1 MVDELVRA
9 APTGGRSDD
18 PAELAKFS
26 ALAESWWDPVGAFRA
41 LHQINTT
48 RLSFI
53 KGEICRHFE
62 RDVEDMAPFG
72 GLRVLDVGCGGGLL
86 CEPMARLGAD
96 VTGLDAAGRNIEI
109 ATAHSVESG
118 LDIDYQVGTAEKLAE
133 TGARFDVVLNMEV
146 VEHVADVPLFLAA
159 CSALVRPQ
167 GLMFLSTINR
177 TKRAFLLA
185 IVGAEYV
192 LRWVPRGTHNWRRFV
207 RPAELRRGLSQGGV
221 DLTRLTGM
229 VYDPVKDN
237 WRLKANDLAVNYLGV
252 GVKRPV

>member
-1 MVDELVRA
+1 MVDELVKA
-9 APTGGRSDD
+9 AATGARSDD

-26 ALAESWWDPVGAFRA
+26 ALAESWWDPTGAFRP

-53 KGEICRHFE
+53 KDEVCRHYE
-62 RDVEDMAPFG
+62 RNVADMAPLA

-96 VTGLDAAGRNIEI
+96 VTGLDAAARNIDI
-109 ATAHSVESG
+109 ATAHSAEAG
-118 LDIDYQVGTAEKLAE
+118 LDIDYQVGTAEMLAA
-133 TGARFDVVLNMEV
+133 TGVRFDVVLNMEV
-146 VEHVADVPLFLAA
+146 VEHVADVPLFLTA
-159 CSALVRPQ
+159 CADLVRAQ
-167 GLMFLSTINR
+167 GLMFVSTINR

-192 LRWVPRGTHNWRRFV
+192 LRWVPRGTHTWQRFV

-229 VYDPVKDN
+229 VYDPVTGS
-237 WRLKANDLAVNYLGV
+237 WRLKAGDLAVNYLGV
-252 GVKRPV
+252 GIKRPL

>member
-1 MVDELVRA
+1 MVDELASA
-9 APTGGRSDD
+9 APKGGRSDD

-26 ALAESWWDPVGAFRA
+26 ALAESWWDPLGAFRP

-53 KGEICRHFE
+53 KEELCRHFE
-62 RDVEDMAPFG
+62 RDGAGMSPLE

-86 CEPMARLGAD
+86 CEPMARLGAA
-96 VTGLDAAGRNIEI
+96 VTGMDAGERNIEI
-109 ATAHSVESG
+109 ASAHAAASG
-118 LDIDYQVGTAEKLAE
+118 LDIDYQVGTAEGLAE

-159 CSALVRPQ
+159 CGDLVGEG
-167 GLMFLSTINR
+167 GLMFVSTINR
-177 TKRAFLLA
+177 TKRAFLMA

-192 LRWVPRGTHNWRRFV
+192 LRWVPRGTHSWERFV
-207 RPAELRRGLSQGGV
+207 RPAELRRGLRRGGV

-229 VYDPVKDN
+229 VYDPVRAD
-237 WRLKANDLAVNYLGV
+237 WRLKAGDLAVNYLAV
-252 GVKRPV
+252 GIKRPV